1 MNTCVWIEE
10 YSVFLVVGIKFKA
23 KVSNNDQHRIVVRRP
38 RITSPTKRVDEDEMC
53 GTSVGCIEGGKKV
66 NYRGFFRPPRRNENL
81 TLESDAIVG
90 TRVVG
95 EFTQEED
102 GDITDDALFVRV
114 ILAWAC
120 LPVAIIINVVL
131 PRWVLVA

>member
-1 MNTCVWIEE
+1 MERVW
-10 YSVFLVVGIKFKA
+10 VVSKEKKNGPL
-23 KVSNNDQHRIVVRRP
+23 P
-38 RITSPTKRVDEDEMC
+38 RV
-53 GTSVGCIEGGKKV
+53 
-66 NYRGFFRPPRRNENL
+66 FRPSRRNENL

-102 GDITDDALFVRV
+102 GDIANDALFVRV

-120 LPVAIIINVVL
+120 LPVTIIINVVL
-131 PRWVLVA
+131 PGWVLVA